1 MIELMSPA
9 RGAPASGGPIPM
21 RSHVLL
27 DACAAFTTLALVIP
41 VVATAQTVAE
51 PVKAAA
57 SADDEGTIIVTG
69 TRINRP
75 NLTSAVPVTSL
86 SAAELIGSTGNV
98 SIGDSLNE
106 LPQLRATRTQAN
118 STRFIGTA
126 GITALD
132 LRGLGTA
139 RTLVLVD
146 GRRLITATPGTNI
159 PDINDVPTD
168 LIDRVDIVTGGNSA
182 IYGSDAVAG
191 VVNFV
196 LKQNFEG
203 FSGRAQGGLTSRND
217 RGTYFVDLTYGH
229 NFAEGRGNVA
239 LSGEYVHENTLTNTQ
254 RDGQTGALTGTSSF
268 QLTQN
273 VGANLNPS
281 AGALHPAESSLGDN
295 IPDRTFLRGL
305 TNASFSEGGL
315 FTASCPVVAAGG
327 ESAAAFTA
335 RRLVACSGI
344 PNFGSSNTLA
354 QFGSTYVF
362 NPDGTLQRNPC
373 TADLRAFG
381 AGNCVGGLGSTLRL
395 TGFLEPGIT
404 RKSVNF
410 LAHYEVSPAFVPYV
424 SARYVRVD
432 ANQQGQPTFFTNT
445 FNITNPFLTDQARNL
460 LQSIIAPG
468 QTTFNA
474 SRFDIDFGGRG
485 EIHRRDNYSALAGVR
500 GTFNDDWKYDV
511 SVNYGHLYT
520 YYKTRGN
527 VLRAQYANS
536 INAVRNAAGQI
547 VCAINQVTVTD
558 PACVPVNLFGN
569 GQPSA
574 AALGY
579 FGYTSSR
586 VQKAN
591 LLDIT
596 GYVSGDSAKF
606 FNLPGGPIAFVV
618 GGEYRRETAY
628 AAYDSVTADPRGLT
642 FLNIIPEFRPPTQVV
657 GEGFIE
663 VSVPILKDRRF
674 VEELSLDASGRVS
687 NYNIGNT
694 GTVYTY
700 NVNGVY
706 APVRDIKFRAGYA
719 RAIRAPTQ
727 SDLYGAQ
734 TQTFLNGLVDPCG
747 QQNINS
753 NPNRVA
759 NCAAAGVPTTQTFT
773 VGGVTSTEPFS
784 NRAGS
789 GISGFNGGNPKLN
802 AEKSDSVTIGAVIQ
816 PRFMPG
822 FALSVDYYHI
832 NIKNVIVAVAPQTI
846 INQCYDSTGGIV
858 NPFCAVVFR
867 NPNGTFKGQS
877 DVQHAGSTI
886 SIPTSGPSFLSVP
899 FNYARNVTS
908 GLDVDLSYRFQIGD
922 GYGLNVR
929 TIATHTFV
937 KNNFND
943 VTNPAFANRQLGVL
957 GDPEWQGQISANL
970 TKGIFNL
977 GYRFRV
983 IGRTVVSSITPAYE
997 TQNSFQGRPPLNPDA
1012 YPFIWYPTVTYS
1024 DLRLDIAPKKLPFK
1038 VYVGVDNVF
1047 DQLPPYDLL
1056 GTEGGNPYS
1065 PVGRSF
1071 YAGVTVRF

>member
-1 MIELMSPA
+1 
-9 RGAPASGGPIPM
+9 M
-21 RSHVLL
+21 RSHALL
-27 DACAAFTTLALVIP
+27 GACALATTAFFIVPAVADAQVL
-41 VVATAQTVAE
+41 ATAGADTTVA
-51 PVKAAA
+51 PNDG
-57 SADDEGTIIVTG
+57 DDTAIVVTG

-75 NLTSAVPVTSL
+75 NITSAVPLTSL
-86 SAAELIGSTGNV
+86 TATELLGQSGSV
-98 SIGDSLNE
+98 SIGDTLNE

-146 GRRLITATPGTNI
+146 GRRLITATPGVNI

-203 FSGRAQGGLTSRND
+203 FAGRAQGGVSSRGD
-217 RGTYFVDLTYGH
+217 RGNYFVDLTYGH

-239 LSGEYVHENTLTNTQ
+239 LSGEYVRENTLTNTQ
-254 RDGQTGALTGTSSF
+254 RDGQTGALTGTSAF
-268 QLTQN
+268 NLVQN

-281 AGALHPAESSLGDN
+281 AGALHPAESSLGDG
-295 IPDRTFLRGL
+295 IPDRAFLRGI

-315 FTASCPVVAAGG
+315 YTATCPVAAGAT
-327 ESAAAFTA
+327 ETAAAFAA
-335 RRLVACSGI
+335 RRLAACSGI

-354 QFGSTYVF
+354 QFGTTFVF
-362 NPDGTLQRNPC
+362 NNDGTLQKNPC

-381 AGNCVGGLGSTLRL
+381 SGNCVGGLGSTLRL

-404 RKSVNF
+404 RKSLNF

-432 ANQQGQPTFFTNT
+432 ANQEGQPTFFTNT
-445 FNITNPFLTDQARNL
+445 FNIANPFLSTQARTL
-460 LQSIIAPG
+460 IQSTLAPG
-468 QTTFNA
+468 QTTFTA

-485 EIHRRDNYSALAGVR
+485 ELHRRENYNGLVGVR

-520 YYKTRGN
+520 FYKTNGN
-527 VLRAQYANS
+527 ILRAQYANS
-536 INAVRNAAGQI
+536 INAVRDAGGNI
-547 VCAINQVTVTD
+547 VCAINAVTVTD
-558 PACVPVNLFGN
+558 PACVPVNLFGS

-574 AALGY
+574 AALKY
-579 FGYTSSR
+579 FGYVSSR
-586 VQKAN
+586 VQKAD
-591 LLDIT
+591 LLDAT
-596 GYVSGDSAKF
+596 GYVAGDSSKF
-606 FNLPGGPIAFVV
+606 FNLPGGPVAFVV
-618 GGEYRRETAY
+618 GGEYRRETAF
-628 AAYDSVTADPRGLT
+628 AAYDPVTSDPRGLT
-642 FLNIIPEFRPPTQVV
+642 FLNIIPDFRPPAQVT

-663 VSVPILKDRRF
+663 ISAPILKDRRF

-706 APVRDIKFRAGYA
+706 APFRDLKFRAGYA
-719 RAIRAPTQ
+719 RAVRAPTQ

-753 NPNRVA
+753 GPNANRVA

-816 PRFMPG
+816 PRFVPG
-822 FALSVDYYHI
+822 LALTVDYYHI
-832 NIKNVIVAVAPQTI
+832 NIKNVIVSVAPQTI
-846 INQCYDSTGGIV
+846 INQCYDSTSGI
-858 NPFCAVVFR
+858 NNQFCAVVFR

-886 SIPTSGPSFLSVP
+886 TLPTSGPSFLSVP

-908 GLDVDLSYRFQIGD
+908 GLDIDASYRFNVGD
-922 GYGLNVR
+922 FGVNLR

-943 VTNPAFANRQLGVL
+943 VTNPAFAIRQLGVL
-957 GDPEWQGQISANL
+957 GDPEWQGQISANV

-983 IGRTVVSSITPAYE
+983 IGRTVVSGAYE
-997 TQNSFQGRPPLNPDA
+997 TQNAFQGRPAQNPDA
-1012 YPFIWYPTVTYS
+1012 YPFIWYPTITYH

-1038 VYVGVDNVF
+1038 LYVGVDNVF
-1047 DQLPPYDLL
+1047 DQLPPYDLQ
-1056 GTEGGNPYS
+1056 GTEGGDPYS

-1071 YAGVTVRF
+1071 YAGVAVHF